1 MTTLTFEQQFSG
13 IVAKHHALEAHPVF
27 SAIRDIE
34 GLRLFMS
41 WHVFAVW
48 DFMSLLKQL
57 QRQLTC
63 VGLPWVPPANPV
75 AARLINEIVLGED
88 CDDLPG
94 GGHLSHYEMYLL
106 AMREIGASTEQ
117 VEDFVARVRAGIPV
131 EAALTAVGADP
142 AIRRFVSITLDTA
155 TKGSVRQVLGSFFFG
170 RENVIPTMF
179 RSLLAHWH
187 IDEKEAPMFV
197 YYLNRHIEL
206 DGDSHGPA
214 AWKIINELAGDD
226 PLAIEQLKS
235 AAEEAIHARHD
246 LWDGLAEQLRNNH
259 QPAKIG
265 SF

>member
-1 MTTLTFEQQFSG
+1 RILPIVSIQITPGCSSPKRPDDGTTGVVKFGRCLPRIPGQFC
-13 IVAKHHALEAHPVF
+13 
-27 SAIRDIE
+27 
-34 GLRLFMS
+34 
-41 WHVFAVW
+41 
-48 DFMSLLKQL
+48 
-57 QRQLTC
+57 T
-63 VGLPWVPPANPV
+63 
-75 AARLINEIVLGED
+75 LIN
-88 CDDLPG
+88 
-94 GGHLSHYEMYLL
+94 S
-106 AMREIGASTEQ
+106 
-117 VEDFVARVRAGIPV
+117 
-131 EAALTAVGADP
+131 
-142 AIRRFVSITLDTA
+142 FVSITLDTA
-155 TKGSVRQVLGSFFFG
+155 TKGSVHQVLGSFFFG

-179 RSLLAHWH
+179 HSLLAHWH

-206 DGDSHGPA
+206 NGDSHGPA